1 MCYLRNENKSCIVRN
16 PFFPTIDRTVNNI
29 AVQSFVAV
37 YGFPAFE
44 EAQGVIIRVGLFHG
58 YRIACR
64 KVEDN
69 DVVAFYRAESFETMV
84 VPLGPFD
91 VRFRVEKGY
100 GMLGEREV

>member
-1 MCYLRNENKSCIVRN
+1 MSLLTMLNVSPGKPTSFHIV
-16 PFFPTIDRTVNNI
+16 FPTIDRTVNNI

-69 DVVAFYRAESFETMV
+69 DVVAFYRAE
-84 VPLGPFD
+84 L
-91 VRFRVEKGY
+91 
-100 GMLGEREV
+100 